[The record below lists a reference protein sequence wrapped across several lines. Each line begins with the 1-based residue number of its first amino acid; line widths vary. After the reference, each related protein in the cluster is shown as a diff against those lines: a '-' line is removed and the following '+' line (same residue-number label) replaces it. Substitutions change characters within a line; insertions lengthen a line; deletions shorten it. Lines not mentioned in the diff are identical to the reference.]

1 MKHRKHALRRR
12 YGRAAISEKL
22 GGFATWGDVLAAAK
36 AGENLY
42 YKAPL
47 DHRATGLAP
56 RTRSGQEQCYEA
68 RARSIRIWPPGSTGR
83 GRWRTADPFTADAG
97 HLDRFYKWVP
107 M

>member
-1 MKHRKHALRRR
+1 MKRRALKRR

-22 GGFATWGDVLAAAK
+22 GGFASWADVLAAAK

-42 YKAPL
+42 YRAPL
-47 DHRATGLAP
+47 DHRPTQLIP
-56 RTRSGQEQCYEA
+56 RSHSGQERCYEA

-97 HLDRFYKWVP
+97 HFNRFSKWVP